1 MHTARHET
9 TPFDP
14 VAIFS
19 RDDLQTNA
27 GVCAL
32 INDVQVAVFYLP
44 DESPAL
50 YAIHNW
56 DPLGRANVLYRG
68 IVGDIQGELVVA
80 SPLYKQHFS
89 LQTGRCLEDPLIQVP
104 LFEAQLD
111 GDTVTVSLRRRKPA
125 PVQDAE

>member
-1 MHTARHET
+1 MHT
-9 TPFDP
+9 TPHSPSPFEP

-19 RDDLQTNA
+19 RHDLLANA

-44 DESPAL
+44 DESPML

-68 IVGDIQGELVVA
+68 IVGDIEGELVVA

-89 LQTGRCLEDPLIQVP
+89 LQTGRCLEDPVIQVP
-104 LFEAQLD
+104 VYEAQLE
-111 GDTVTVSLRRRKPA
+111 GDTVTVSLRTRKPTLM
-125 PVQDAE
+125 QDTE

>member
-1 MHTARHET
+1 MPATPHVT

-19 RDDLQTNA
+19 RDDLVANA

-44 DESPAL
+44 DESPSL

-68 IVGDIQGELVVA
+68 ILGDVEGELVVA

-89 LQTGRCLEDPLIQVP
+89 LQTGRCLEDPVIQVP
-104 LFEAQLD
+104 LFEASLD
-111 GDTVTVSLRRRKPA
+111 GDTVTVSLHRRKGA
-125 PVQDAE
+125 LTQESA